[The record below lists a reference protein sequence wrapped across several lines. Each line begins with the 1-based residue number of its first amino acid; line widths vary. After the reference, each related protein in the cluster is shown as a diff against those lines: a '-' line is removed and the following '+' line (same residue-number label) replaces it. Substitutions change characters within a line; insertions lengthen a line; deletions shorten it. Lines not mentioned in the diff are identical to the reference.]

1 MREFWIEFEN
11 SITNVLKEELLRVSK
26 DLCDVI
32 VLSEAD
38 IHLGKSYTNLIA
50 SPVDGDIQIIEE
62 EMINQIEML
71 KRQQKILCLKLLV
84 KDRNDEAKA
93 VKAVESG
100 VDYIIVICPNW
111 KIIPLENLIAKTR
124 KKVKLL
130 AEVANAEEAKIAVET
145 LELGVDGVVLKTD
158 NPKEIEATA
167 KVLKS
172 IVSFSL
178 IKEKNRK
185 MELTTV
191 KILNS
196 KQLSMGLRVCID
208 TCDIMTEGEG
218 MLIGCQSTGLFL
230 IQAEVEENPHVEPR
244 PFRVNAGPISLY
256 ILDSDNKTRYLS
268 ELKAGDEVLAVNREG
283 YFRKVIIGRL
293 KIERR
298 PLTLV
303 EAEIDGYKI
312 KTIVQNAETVRF
324 VTKDGSISVNKLNQN
339 DKVLAYRQLG
349 GRHFGVLVQEESVIE
364 R

>member
-1 MREFWIEFEN
+1 MREFWIEIED
-11 SITNVLKEELLRVSK
+11 SMTNVLKEKLLRASK
-26 DLCDVI
+26 DVCDVI

-38 IHLGKSYTNLIA
+38 IHLGKSSTNLVA
-50 SPVDGDIQIIEE
+50 SFVDADIQIIGEA
-62 EMINQIEML
+62 MINQIEIL
-71 KRQQKILCLKLLV
+71 KRQQRILCLKLSV
-84 KDRNDEAKA
+84 KDKDDEAKA
-93 VKAVESG
+93 VKAAESG

-124 KKVKLL
+124 NKTKLL
-130 AEVANAEEAKIAVET
+130 AEVANAKEAKIAVET

-167 KVLKS
+167 RVLKS
-172 IVSFSL
+172 IVSL
-178 IKEKNRK
+178 PEIKDKDQK
-185 MELTTV
+185 IELTTV

-196 KQLSMGLRVCID
+196 MQLSMGLRVCID
-208 TCDIMTEGEG
+208 TCDIMTQGEG
-218 MLIGCQSTGLFL
+218 MLIGCQSSGLFL

-244 PFRVNAGPISLY
+244 PFRVNAGPVSLY
-256 ILDSDNKTRYLS
+256 ILTGHNKTHYLS
-268 ELKAGDEVLAVNREG
+268 ELKAGDEVLVVNREG
-283 YFRKVIIGRL
+283 NFRKVVIGRL

-303 EAEIDGYKI
+303 EAEIDGYRM

-324 VTKDGSISVNKLNQN
+324 ITKNGSISINELNHN

>member
-167 KVLKS
+167 KVLKN

-268 ELKAGDEVLAVNREG
+268 ELKAGDEVLVVNREG
-283 YFRKVIIGRL
+283 YFRKVVIGRL

-298 PLTLV
+298 PLTLI
-303 EAEIDGYKI
+303 EAEIDGYRI

-324 VTKDGSISVNKLNQN
+324 VTKDGSISVNELNQD